1 MASLKKPLRVL
12 IPLAAAIAITAWTP
26 GERRTAQ
33 RSVVDLELALAV
45 DTSASVDPMEY
56 RLQMTGLV
64 QAFHDPA
71 VVAAIEGTGK
81 DGIAV
86 TLYHWSS
93 SGEQEQI
100 VPWARIT
107 DALSAADFANAI
119 AANYERRFADS
130 TGIGDAIKF
139 GASLIR
145 RNRFEGRR
153 KSIDVSGD
161 GRNNSGVPPDIV
173 RDAVVAEGIS
183 VNGLAILN
191 DEPYLHHYYAR
202 NVIGGPAAF
211 VTTVASY
218 DDIVRGMRIKLLR
231 EISISV
237 ASATPLTLPPDSDSE
252 PVQYAKEY
260 STGER
265 DCHQHE
271 QDFEC
276 HAGDAGER

>member
-1 MASLKKPLRVL
+1 MASLTKSLRVL
-12 IPLAAAIAITAWTP
+12 ILSAAAVVIAAWTP
-26 GERRTAQ
+26 GERWAAK
-33 RSVVDLELALAV
+33 RSIVDLELALAV

-64 QAFHDPA
+64 QAFRDPA

-130 TGIGDAIKF
+130 TGIGDAIRF

-161 GRNNSGVPPDIV
+161 GRNNSGIPPDIV

-183 VNGLAILN
+183 INGLAILN

-218 DDIVRGMRIKLLR
+218 DDIIKGMRIKLLR

-237 ASATPLTLPPDSDSE
+237 ASAAPFSPPPEAGSE
-252 PVQYAKEY
+252 PV
-260 STGER
+260 
-265 DCHQHE
+265 H
-271 QDFEC
+271 
-276 HAGDAGER
+276 

>member
-1 MASLKKPLRVL
+1 
-12 IPLAAAIAITAWTP
+12 
-26 GERRTAQ
+26 
-33 RSVVDLELALAV
+33 
-45 DTSASVDPMEY
+45 MEY

-64 QAFHDPA
+64 QAFRDPA
-71 VVAAIEGTGK
+71 VIAAIEGTGK

-130 TGIGDAIKF
+130 TGIGDAIRF

-173 RDAVVAEGIS
+173 RDAIVAEGIS
-183 VNGLAILN
+183 INGLAILN
-191 DEPYLHHYYAR
+191 DEPYLHLYYAR

-237 ASATPLTLPPDSDSE
+237 ASVAPSSLPSGRNSKPI
-252 PVQYAKEY
+252 Q
-260 STGER
+260 
-265 DCHQHE
+265 
-271 QDFEC
+271 
-276 HAGDAGER
+276 

>member
-1 MASLKKPLRVL
+1 
-12 IPLAAAIAITAWTP
+12 
-26 GERRTAQ
+26 
-33 RSVVDLELALAV
+33 
-45 DTSASVDPMEY
+45 
-56 RLQMTGLV
+56 MTGLV
-64 QAFHDPA
+64 QAFRDPA

-130 TGIGDAIKF
+130 TGIGDAIRF

-161 GRNNSGVPPDIV
+161 GRNNSGIPPDIV

-183 VNGLAILN
+183 INGLAILN

-202 NVIGGPAAF
+202 NVVGGPAAF

-218 DDIVRGMRIKLLR
+218 DDIIKGMRIKLLR

-237 ASATPLTLPPDSDSE
+237 ASAAPFSPPSEAGSE
-252 PVQYAKEY
+252 PV
-260 STGER
+260 
-265 DCHQHE
+265 H
-271 QDFEC
+271 
-276 HAGDAGER
+276 